1 MPLGLDH
8 YLKGH
13 NDVEHWR
20 ILFCLAAAVS
30 QPIFTTQRNRHRFIT
45 FPLKCQSSIT
55 FSKDKY
61 YQSYF
66 ISGLHHWQ
74 RCLCHVWDVQGAE
87 MEPTARKSISV
98 IFSRAC
104 CKKKA
109 IT

>member
-45 FPLKCQSSIT
+45 FPLKCQSSVT

-61 YQSYF
+61 YQSSIIF
-66 ISGLHHWQ
+66 HFRSTPLATLSLSCLGLPRSRNGTDGKEVNISDL
-74 RCLCHVWDVQGAE
+74 
-87 MEPTARKSISV
+87 
-98 IFSRAC
+98 
-104 CKKKA
+104 
-109 IT
+109 